1 MPRSFADSK
10 GRHWI
15 LDLNVTLIDQVKAQ
29 TEQNLYELVDRTYVE
44 KLEKEPRLLVQ
55 ILWCLIEDQVPT
67 QEPVCESPEDFG
79 RALGGD
85 SLEDATIAL
94 LRAFADFCPRARR
107 RALLKAI
114 EKTGEAQA
122 KAADGLIEVM
132 DGEEIDAI
140 VAKDLERARA
150 ELREMT

>member
-1 MPRSFADSK
+1 MPRNFADSK
-10 GRHWI
+10 GRTWV
-15 LDLNVTLIDQVKAQ
+15 LDLNVTVIDQVR
-29 TEQNLYELVDRTYVE
+29 TETDQNLYDLVDRTYVE

-55 ILWCLIEDQVPT
+55 IIWCLIEDQVPN

-79 RALGGD
+79 KSLGGD

-114 EKTGEAQA
+114 EKPGEAQE
-122 KAADGLIEVM
+122 KAASGLIEVM

-140 VAKDLERARA
+140 VKKDLERARA